1 MKKTKTLLGLT
12 LSLAIALNITGFVRA
27 DDVDAAGDGTEV
39 ITETETYTADSDYD
53 NDELAEMYIA
63 QEMDLSD
70 PVCYA
75 KYNYVSTMSSADAL
89 VYGYLKGKISEI
101 ASGSRTSTK
110 IALPAEYSYT
120 YKNTDLGMSNL
131 TSNVTLM
138 KQRVAEKLPVNPKNI
153 NQALMYSSPYDMYWY
168 DKETGLVVSTNYSY
182 NSTQVTVSFEYCFS
196 VAPEYQLSGNQY
208 QVNPAY
214 GQAAKNAAANAKY
227 IVDYY
232 ASLDDYSKLT
242 AYNNAICTYVD
253 YNDAAEKD
261 INMPY
266 GNPWQLVWVFDG
278 DPATDVVCEGY
289 SKAFQYLCDN
299 STFQDS
305 SVYAISVSGKVTFS
319 PNNSGGHMWNVVHI
333 GGANYLV
340 DVTSN
345 DSVGSN
351 KFFLV
356 GATGSVSSGYVLKDG
371 SFYPYDTKIKNLYST
386 AALTLAGSDYSS
398 SATSS
403 IPSIPSITSTPS
415 NPTNPSSPNPIAV
428 SGSGPQ
434 LTGGVA
440 HVQDY
445 GNVGVNVDPL
455 TGILTI
461 GTTGMGKRLE
471 SITIGFANNTSYE
484 GTLMYRVHVQD
495 IGWMDWVEAGS
506 PAGTEGQ
513 SKRIEAIEIRLTGEL
528 ADYYSVVY
536 RVHIQDY
543 GDAQGWVHDGALA
556 GTTGESKRIEELKIK
571 IVPIGSDT
579 TMSVKYRV
587 HIQDYGW
594 EGSYAAN
601 GGMSGTSGQ
610 SKRLEGIEIFLEGS
624 QYSGGIQYKTHV
636 QDYGW
641 EGVWSK
647 DGEMSGTQGQAKR
660 LEGIAIELY
669 GDVSLYYDVYY
680 RVHAQDIGW
689 LSWAK
694 NGEYSGTAGRSAR
707 LEGIQIV
714 LVPKGSPAPADT
726 YAGITSVTPL
736 AFVEGF

>member
-1 MKKTKTLLGLT
+1 MKKIKTLLGLG
-12 LSLAIALNITGFVRA
+12 LSLAIVMGITGFVRA
-27 DDVDAAGDGTEV
+27 DDVAAGDDGTQT
-39 ITETETYTADSDYD
+39 ITESETYTADSDYD
-53 NDELAEMYIA
+53 NDELAEMYIE

-70 PVCYA
+70 TACYA
-75 KYNYVSTMSSADAL
+75 KYNYTASMSSADAL
-89 VYGYLKGKISEI
+89 VYSYLRGKIAEI

-110 IALPAEYSYT
+110 IELPAQYSYT
-120 YKNTDLGMSNL
+120 YTASDLGMSDLKANP
-131 TSNVTLM
+131 TLM
-138 KQRVAEKLPVNPKNI
+138 EQRIAEKLPVNPNNI
-153 NQALMYSSPYDMYWY
+153 NQALMGSSPYDMYWY
-168 DKETGLVVSTNYSY
+168 DKETGLVVFTSY
-182 NSTQVTVSFEYCFS
+182 FYTTTEVTASFEYWFA
-196 VAPEYQLSGNQY
+196 VAPEYRYSGDEY
-208 QVNPAY
+208 QVNPTY
-214 GQAAKNAAANAKY
+214 GQAAKNAAANARTL
-227 IVDYY
+227 VNYY
-232 ASLDDYSKLT
+232 STLDDYGKLE
-242 AYNNAICTYVD
+242 AYNDAICTLVD

-289 SKAFQYLCDN
+289 AKAFQYLCDN

-305 SVYAISVSGKVTFS
+305 SVYAISVSGKVTFY
-319 PNNSGGHMWNVVHI
+319 PNNTGGHMWNVVHI
-333 GGANYLV
+333 GGANYIV

-345 DSVGSN
+345 DSVGNNS
-351 KFFLV
+351 FFLI
-356 GATGSVSSGYVLKDG
+356 GATGSVSTGYVLNDG
-371 SFYPYDTKIKNLYST
+371 SFYPYESKIKTLYST
-386 AALTLAGSDYSS
+386 SALTIASDDYSPSSAPSGTSS
-398 SATSS
+398 SA
-403 IPSIPSITSTPS
+403 PV
-415 NPTNPSSPNPIAV
+415 AV

-434 LTGGVA
+434 LTGGLA

-445 GNVGVNVDPL
+445 GDVGVNVDPL

-471 SITIGFANNTSYE
+471 SITIDFANNTPYE

-506 PAGTEGQ
+506 PAGTSGQ
-513 SKRIEAIEIRLTGEL
+513 AKRIEAIEIRLTDEL

-536 RVHIQDY
+536 CVHIQDY

-587 HIQDYGW
+587 HVQDFGW
-594 EGSYAAN
+594 EGGYAAN

-610 SKRLEGIEIFLEGS
+610 SKRLEGIEIFLEGC
-624 QYSGGIQYKTHV
+624 QYSGGIQYKTHI

-641 EGVWSK
+641 EGAWSK

-660 LEGIAIELY
+660 LEGICIELY
-669 GDVSLYYDVYY
+669 GEVADYYDVYY

-694 NGEYSGTAGRSAR
+694 NGECSGTAGRSAR

-714 LVPKGSPAPADT
+714 LVPKGSPAPSET
-726 YAGITSVTPL
+726 YAGITSVTTL
-736 AFVEGF
+736 YFVEGF

>member
-1 MKKTKTLLGLT
+1 MKKSKTLLGLT

-131 TSNVTLM
+131 KSNVTLM

-242 AYNNAICTYVD
+242 AYNNAICTYVE

-289 SKAFQYLCDN
+289 AKAFQYLCDN

-403 IPSIPSITSTPS
+403 IPSIPSISSTPS

-513 SKRIEAIEIRLTGEL
+513 AKRIEAIEIRLTGEL

-536 RVHIQDY
+536 SVHIQDY

-587 HIQDYGW
+587 HVQDYGW

-669 GDVSLYYDVYY
+669 GDVALYYDVYY

>member
-1 MKKTKTLLGLT
+1 MKKSKILLGLT

-27 DDVDAAGDGTEV
+27 DDVAAGDGTEV

-131 TSNVTLM
+131 KSNETLM

-168 DKETGLVVSTNYSY
+168 DKETGLVVINNYSY
-182 NSTQVTVSFEYCFS
+182 TSTQVTVSFEYRFS

-242 AYNNAICTYVD
+242 AYNNAICTYAE

-278 DPATDVVCEGY
+278 DPATEVVCEGY

-305 SVYAISVSGKVTFS
+305 SVYAISVSGEVTFS

-345 DSVGSN
+345 DSIGSN

-356 GATGSVSSGYVLKDG
+356 GANGSVNSGYVLKDG

-403 IPSIPSITSTPS
+403 IPSIPSISSTPS
-415 NPTNPSSPNPIAV
+415 IPTNPSSPNPIAV

-513 SKRIEAIEIRLTGEL
+513 AKRIEAIEIRLTGEL

-536 RVHIQDY
+536 SVHIQDY

-587 HIQDYGW
+587 HVQDYGW

-647 DGEMSGTQGQAKR
+647 DG
-660 LEGIAIELY
+660 
-669 GDVSLYYDVYY
+669 
-680 RVHAQDIGW
+680 
-689 LSWAK
+689 
-694 NGEYSGTAGRSAR
+694 
-707 LEGIQIV
+707 
-714 LVPKGSPAPADT
+714 
-726 YAGITSVTPL
+726 
-736 AFVEGF
+736 